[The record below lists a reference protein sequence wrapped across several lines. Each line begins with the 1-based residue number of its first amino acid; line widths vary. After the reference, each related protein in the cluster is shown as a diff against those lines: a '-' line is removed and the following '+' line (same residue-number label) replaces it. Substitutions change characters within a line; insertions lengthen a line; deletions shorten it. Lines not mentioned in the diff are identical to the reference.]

1 MTPPNKPNS
10 SPELTEVLRAVG
22 RSFEREARRIGLL
35 LPSGPDR
42 DCYSFANTGLSN
54 RDIRLAAILIP
65 QALEA
70 LSTKNELPSEIEG
83 LLRQARDELSLWMML
98 LNEGGVPRYTIT
110 PGAAL
115 NTVVT
120 STKRII
126 PMLNAALNPKDT
138 DTTPLVTGRE

>member
-83 LLRQARDELSLWMML
+83 LVAEYRRAEAYLGEFCATDEQWPDVMEARDEAL
-98 LNEGGVPRYTIT
+98 
-110 PGAAL
+110 AAL
-115 NTVVT
+115 YPHVPALV
-120 STKRII
+120 
-126 PMLNAALNPKDT
+126 AALNPKDT
-138 DTTPLVTGRE
+138 GHEPL